1 MATSTFSVVWP
12 IFALLLGAVGAIAGI
27 FIKEAAQAAMQRRV
41 LTWQLFGYI
50 TSWKL
55 QITRNLAIFTL
66 YTKIS
71 ERQKKLTAAYG
82 NTEEFKQIHLEQAN
96 QTKNLKE
103 KIKNELMDILNKKE
117 TNSLGEF
124 SEKGFV
130 DSAIASLIEQRNFLA
145 DSKSFISDKDASQ
158 LGKAVAMNVVQF
170 RTSLFFMMSSLE
182 CILKEISNGS
192 NLSST
197 FVTSQVDSIITYG
210 EEFLIAFIRLENN
223 VDWLSKKSIISL
235 ASLSLK

>member
-103 KIKNELMDILNKKE
+103 KIKN
-117 TNSLGEF
+117 
-124 SEKGFV
+124 
-130 DSAIASLIEQRNFLA
+130 
-145 DSKSFISDKDASQ
+145 
-158 LGKAVAMNVVQF
+158 
-170 RTSLFFMMSSLE
+170 
-182 CILKEISNGS
+182 
-192 NLSST
+192 
-197 FVTSQVDSIITYG
+197 
-210 EEFLIAFIRLENN
+210 
-223 VDWLSKKSIISL
+223 
-235 ASLSLK
+235 